1 MLKRLADQESLDA
14 SDRQLSELFSSAPPF
29 EDDPFRKRRVWVRLE
44 RGFKRPARAGRFWVR
59 PIVIAAL
66 LISGTAAAELGH
78 RYVLHGSG
86 FLGLVGAPSATS
98 STVVPTPRSANA
110 KPVVRAPLAA
120 NEVAPAP
127 SGAAVEPAPAESAP
141 AERASAEPTANVRST
156 PKNSRSRPEAGEDA
170 TRVVEAIQ
178 ALRTERNPARA
189 QALLN
194 DYLKQSPRGTLS
206 GDALALSIEAASAQH
221 DPRAAEYARRYLASY
236 PKGKYRE
243 LAKRALEVQR

>member
-1 MLKRLADQESLDA
+1 MLKRLADQENLD
-14 SDRQLSELFSSAPPF
+14 SGDRKLSELLSSAAPF
-29 EDDPFRKRRVWVRLE
+29 EDDPFRKRRIWVRLE
-44 RGFKRPARAGRFWVR
+44 RGFKLPVRSARFWVR
-59 PIVIAAL
+59 PLVIGAL

-98 STVVPTPRSANA
+98 SSVAVSPRAVPQKSVP
-110 KPVVRAPLAA
+110 RAPLAA
-120 NEVAPAP
+120 VDALAPVDAP
-127 SGAAVEPAPAESAP
+127 VPSEPAKA
-141 AERASAEPTANVRST
+141 AEPVPQEPIASTRST
-156 PKNSRSRPEAGEDA
+156 PKGTRTRAEAGEDA

-189 QALLN
+189 QGLLN
-194 DYLKQSPRGTLS
+194 DYLKSNPRGSLS

-221 DPRAAEYARRYLASY
+221 DPRAAEYARRYLAAY

-243 LAKRALEVQR
+243 LAKRALEAQR

>member
-1 MLKRLADQESLDA
+1 MLKRLADQESLD
-14 SDRQLSELFSSAPPF
+14 SGERQLAELFSSAAPF
-29 EDDPFRKRRVWVRLE
+29 EDDPFRQRRIWLRLE
-44 RGFKRPARAGRFWVR
+44 RRFGLPSRAGRFWVR
-59 PIVIAAL
+59 PLVVAAL
-66 LISGTAAAELGH
+66 LISGTAMAELGH
-78 RYVLHGSG
+78 RYVLHGTG

-98 STVVPTPRSANA
+98 TNVAAARRAVPQKSAPRAARPAVDEPTPAA
-110 KPVVRAPLAA
+110 PVAPLPPP
-120 NEVAPAP
+120 VA
-127 SGAAVEPAPAESAP
+127 APAESATTS
-141 AERASAEPTANVRST
+141 RAVGKSARP
-156 PKNSRSRPEAGEDA
+156 RPEGGEDA

-194 DYLKQSPRGTLS
+194 DYLKESPRGTLS

-243 LAKRALEVQR
+243 LAKRALEAQR